1 MKNRFRLTVVLVISL
16 FIIVLILF
24 LIYTAYKNELAAV
37 FGSGSNNAQT
47 VILDAGHGGLDGGAV
62 GIDGTVEKDINL
74 QITQKLK
81 AVLELYGY
89 NVIMTRSDD
98 GSIHDSDAQSTREQK
113 VSDIH
118 NREKIINEHPD
129 ALFVSIHQ
137 NHFSQEHVHGTQVFY
152 SRNNTLSPALAQH
165 IQDAIVSHLQP
176 DNKRLI
182 KKSGTEIYL
191 LYHSKIPSVM
201 VECGFM
207 SNKNDMTDLKNQEYQ
222 RVLAFSI
229 ADGITNYLK
238 TQG

>member
-118 NREKIINEHPD
+118 NREKIINEHPG

-152 SRNNTLSPALAQH
+152 SRNNTSSPVLAQY

-222 RVLAFSI
+222 RILAFSI

-238 TQG
+238 MQG

>member
-1 MKNRFRLTVVLVISL
+1 MKNRFSLTAALLIAL
-16 FIIVLILF
+16 FIIVLILV
-24 LIYTAYKNELAAV
+24 LIYTAYKNELASV
-37 FGSGSNNAQT
+37 FDSGNTDAQT

-74 QITQKLK
+74 QIAQKLK

-98 GSIHDSDAQSTREQK
+98 GSIHDSQAHSTREQK

-118 NREKIINEHPD
+118 NREKIITEHPD

-137 NHFSQEHVHGTQVFY
+137 NHFSQSNVHGTQVFY
-152 SRNNTLSPALAQH
+152 SGNNNLSPALAQN
-165 IQDAIVSHLQP
+165 IQDAIVSHLQL

-207 SNKNDMTDLKNQEYQ
+207 SNRNDMNDLKNQDYQ
-222 RVLAFSI
+222 RILAFSI

>member
-1 MKNRFRLTVVLVISL
+1 MKNRFGLTVTLLISV
-16 FIIVLILF
+16 FIIVLILI
-24 LIYTAYKNELAAV
+24 LIYTAYKNELASV
-37 FGSGSNNAQT
+37 LGSGRSSQT
-47 VILDAGHGGLDGGAV
+47 IILDAGHGGLDGGAI
-62 GIDGTVEKDINL
+62 GIDGTVEKEINL

-98 GSIHDSDAQSTREQK
+98 GSIHDSQAHSTREQK
-113 VSDIH
+113 ISDIH
-118 NREKIINEHPD
+118 NREKIITEHPD
-129 ALFVSIHQ
+129 ALFISIHQ
-137 NHFSQEHVHGTQVFY
+137 NHFSQSSVHGTQVFY
-152 SRNNTLSPALAQH
+152 SGNNALSPVLAQN

-207 SNKNDMTDLKNQEYQ
+207 SNRNDMTDLKNQDYQ

>member
-1 MKNRFRLTVVLVISL
+1 MKNRFRLTVVLLIAL
-16 FIIVLILF
+16 FIIVLILV
-24 LIYTAYKNELAAV
+24 LIYTAYKNELASV
-37 FGSGSNNAQT
+37 FGSGTNNAQT

-81 AVLELYGY
+81 AILELYGY

-98 GSIHDSDAQSTREQK
+98 GSIHDSEAHSAREQK

-118 NREKIINEHPD
+118 NREKIITEHPD

-137 NHFSQEHVHGTQVFY
+137 NHFTQSYVHGTQVFY
-152 SRNNTLSPALAQH
+152 SGNNDLSPALAQS

-207 SNKNDMTDLKNQEYQ
+207 SNSNDMNDLKNQDYQ

-229 ADGITNYLK
+229 AGGITNYLK